1 MEKHATEIVLEHLE
15 ILDSIPEDVRKRMEL
30 QDALA
35 DEPNGALGQQ
45 V

>member
-1 MEKHATEIVLEHLE
+1 MEM
-15 ILDSIPEDVRKRMEL
+15 LDSMPQDVRKRMEL

-35 DEPNGALGQQ
+35 DGSNGAPSQQ

>member
-1 MEKHATEIVLEHLE
+1 MEKLSAEIVLEKME
-15 ILDSIPEDVRKRMEL
+15 MLDSMPQDVRQRMEL

-35 DEPNGALGQQ
+35 NGSNGAPQQ